1 MELPHLERVRLGLR
15 LILYHLLVL
24 LLPGFKDVKVLLPVI
39 LGRLSSQ
46 REHPSVPV
54 NWVDNIRH
62 GGPLISGFDDHLRG
76 ELSLFQI

>member
-1 MELPHLERVRLGLR
+1 MELPHLERVRLWFR
-15 LILYHLLVL
+15 LILKDLLIL
-24 LLPGFKDVKVLLPVI
+24 LLLGFKKAKVLLPVI
-39 LGRLSSQ
+39 LGRLPRQ
-46 REHPSVPV
+46 GEHPSVPV